1 MRFILGVLAG
11 TFVFMSVDAA
21 AETGYV
27 TDRLI
32 LGLHQAPDTSDRAF
46 RSLESGQE
54 FEVLSRDRLYAHVQL
69 PDGTQGYVKAAY
81 IVYEKPAKLI
91 VSQTQAEVERLSGEL
106 NSARAAFAEPAATID
121 RLESEVESRQ
131 SELDASLARIEEL
144 EAENSSFRKRAERYQ
159 YSLPVNWVGGAIAL
173 CLILG
178 FVSGLWWV
186 DHRSRKRHGGI
197 RIY

>member
-1 MRFILGVLAG
+1 MRLLLGVL
-11 TFVFMSVDAA
+11 VFLPLIAVG
-21 AETGYV
+21 ETGYV

-32 LGLHQAPDTSDRAF
+32 LGLHQAEDTSDQAF

-54 FEVLSRDRLYAHVQL
+54 FEILSRDRLYARIQL

-81 IVYEKPAKLI
+81 IVSEKPAKLI
-91 VSQTQAEVERLSGEL
+91 VSQTQAEVERLAGEL
-106 NSARAAFAEPAATID
+106 NAARAAFAEPAATID

-131 SELDASLARIEEL
+131 VELETSRARIEEL
-144 EAENSSFRKRAERYQ
+144 EQENESYRRRADRYQ
-159 YSLPVNWVGGAIAL
+159 YSLPVNWVGGAIGL
-173 CLILG
+173 CLIVG
-178 FVSGLWWV
+178 FLAGLWWV